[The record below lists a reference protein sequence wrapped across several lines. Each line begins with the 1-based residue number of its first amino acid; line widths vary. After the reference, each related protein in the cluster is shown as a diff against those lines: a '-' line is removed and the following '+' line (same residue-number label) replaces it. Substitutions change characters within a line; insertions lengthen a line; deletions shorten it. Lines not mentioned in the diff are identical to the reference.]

1 MEQDQADKLA
11 HLKEGEAELNASS
24 QFLLKEF
31 LDQKEKIKPK
41 KTIDNDDDDEEDD
54 DDDDEDDVSP
64 FSEYTI
70 ERVRKILIMGKIN
83 IVILVWSSN
92 SGEILRDRIET
103 KGRIWLL

>member
-41 KTIDNDDDDEEDD
+41 KTIDDDDDEDDD

-70 ERVRKILIMGKIN
+70 ERVRKKFLIWEK
-83 IVILVWSSN
+83 SN
-92 SGEILRDRIET
+92 PLY
-103 KGRIWLL
+103 